1 MATAGSHGSAGRFRS
16 GLESEAVA
24 VAYRGHQRAE
34 ASCVNLKRKKEM
46 KALKAAVRRE
56 QTSSKHPNKD
66 PQNTQQRS

>member
-1 MATAGSHGSAGRFRS
+1 MVLHG
-16 GLESEAVA
+16 GLDLLE
-24 VAYRGHQRAE
+24 
-34 ASCVNLKRKKEM
+34 NLKLLQLPIEATRGQKQAVKKEM